1 MNNYFKLPT
10 EDKRMV
16 LQQTAANY
24 GLPPQAIEKDIWV
37 TTILQIVFSLPIA
50 ESLIFKGGTSLSKV
64 WGLIERFSEDIDL
77 AVDRTLFGLEGDL
90 TKRQIKKLR
99 KASSVF
105 VRETFS
111 TQLQTAI
118 EQYGLAAEC
127 SIEVQPDGAGDGTYP
142 EPRKIYVKYKS
153 VWAEPLNYLSPL
165 VMIEM
170 GARSLIEPNTP
181 AQIHSMVEQLFP
193 NIQTSLIN
201 SNVST
206 ALASKTFLEKAF
218 LIHELFSVEGHGM
231 NAGRK
236 SRHLY
241 DLSKMMD
248 KDFAQAAIR
257 DDALWESIR
266 HHREIFTSVKEVDYT
281 PDIRSR
287 IILVPR
293 PDIVKIWETD
303 YNTMSSAMIFG
314 QKPSFND
321 LIVRMKELENKFH
334 SVTL

>member
-105 VRETFS
+105 VRENFS

-170 GARSLIEPNTP
+170 GRVHSLSQKLRLKFT
-181 AQIHSMVEQLFP
+181 VWL
-193 NIQTSLIN
+193 N
-201 SNVST
+201 S
-206 ALASKTFLEKAF
+206 
-218 LIHELFSVEGHGM
+218 FS
-231 NAGRK
+231 RI
-236 SRHLY
+236 SRHL
-241 DLSKMMD
+241 LST
-248 KDFAQAAIR
+248 A
-257 DDALWESIR
+257 
-266 HHREIFTSVKEVDYT
+266 TSQQHWH
-281 PDIRSR
+281 
-287 IILVPR
+287 PR
-293 PDIVKIWETD
+293 LFWKKH
-303 YNTMSSAMIFG
+303 F
-314 QKPSFND
+314 
-321 LIVRMKELENKFH
+321 
-334 SVTL
+334 

>member
-105 VRETFS
+105 VRENFS

-142 EPRKIYVKYKS
+142 E
-153 VWAEPLNYLSPL
+153 ALSLFFMPPS
-165 VMIEM
+165 IEALRERL
-170 GARSLIEPNTP
+170 GGRATDDIDTINQRVDKAAFELIFAP
-181 AQIHSMVEQLFP
+181 QYDV
-193 NIQTSLIN
+193 NIVNDDLDKAVAKTREVIESFI
-201 SNVST
+201 
-206 ALASKTFLEKAF
+206 SK
-218 LIHELFSVEGHGM
+218 
-231 NAGRK
+231 
-236 SRHLY
+236 
-241 DLSKMMD
+241 
-248 KDFAQAAIR
+248 
-257 DDALWESIR
+257 
-266 HHREIFTSVKEVDYT
+266 
-281 PDIRSR
+281 
-287 IILVPR
+287 
-293 PDIVKIWETD
+293 
-303 YNTMSSAMIFG
+303 
-314 QKPSFND
+314 
-321 LIVRMKELENKFH
+321 
-334 SVTL
+334 